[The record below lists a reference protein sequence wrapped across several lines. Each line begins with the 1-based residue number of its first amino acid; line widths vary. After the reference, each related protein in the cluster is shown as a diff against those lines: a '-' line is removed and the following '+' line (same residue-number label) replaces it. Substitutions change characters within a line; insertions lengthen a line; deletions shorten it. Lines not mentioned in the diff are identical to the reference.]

1 MVLSSLILNLFRH
14 LFSVPENVESLRE
27 GKSQTA
33 DYGPR
38 LRKREMGGGGVGW
51 GQRKFEKEGE
61 GRFSLSQPWCGLEG
75 EGSLKPLTSWG

>member
-33 DYGPR
+33 DYGSR
-38 LRKREMGGGGVGW
+38 LRKKEEDWERERKREMGSAGVGW
-51 GQRKFEKEGE
+51 GERKFEKEGE
-61 GRFSLSQPWCGLEG
+61 RRFSLS
-75 EGSLKPLTSWG
+75 